1 MLTMLCSPR
10 QFSDRITRR
19 ATLQAG
25 SFVPL
30 SGFGLPLLQV
40 EQSRLDQL
48 SNGKATSV
56 ISLYLLG
63 R

>member
-1 MLTMLCSPR
+1 MLTMLGSPR
-10 QFSDRITRR
+10 QFCDRITQP

-25 SFVPL
+25 SFAPL